1 MVYLNNLRVF
11 YCYLIINDQNSI
23 TFWMKIATEK
33 EFADIKITTVNLSTE
48 IKSKFYELNIERN
61 W

>member
-1 MVYLNNLRVF
+1 MNL
-11 YCYLIINDQNSI
+11 
-23 TFWMKIATEK
+23 ATEK

-48 IKSKFYELNIERN
+48 IQSKFYELNIERN